1 MSLLQDPSAREA
13 RRLLTLSAW
22 LYGGMVAVS
31 LVWGVARDL
40 TGGWWRF
47 DGPVPIATALALG
60 VLVGA
65 GGIVVTRL
73 LEHTV
78 DGVRRLGERF
88 GHILRHAGPREAMIL
103 ALFSSVGEEMLF
115 RGCLQEELGLWPATL
130 AFALVHVGNEKL
142 YLWWTASAL
151 VFGLGLG
158 LLYQAQG
165 GLLAP
170 IAMHFTINAVNITI
184 LAKRA
189 RGAG

>member
-1 MSLLQDPSAREA
+1 MSLLRDPSDREA

-22 LYGGMVAVS
+22 VYGAMVLVS
-31 LVWGVARDL
+31 LVWAGARDL
-40 TGGWWRF
+40 AGSWWRF
-47 DGPVPIATALALG
+47 DDMGAAGVALMFGIGAG
-60 VLVGA
+60 V

-88 GHILRHAGPREAMIL
+88 GHILRHAGPREALLL

-115 RGCLQEELGLWPATL
+115 RGCLQEEFGLWPATL
-130 AFALVHVGNEKL
+130 AFALVHVGNERL

-165 GLLAP
+165 GLPAP

-184 LAKRA
+184 LARRA
-189 RGAG
+189 RG